1 MRKIRVA
8 LAGNANVGKSVIF
21 NYLTGLHQHIA
32 NWPGKTVE
40 KMEGTLKF
48 KGYEIDVVDLPGIYS
63 LSTYSQEE
71 LISREYI
78 ALQKPDVV
86 INVVDASALE
96 RNLMFTIQLL
106 ELETPLVIALN
117 MMDVAERRG
126 IDIDHEK
133 LSAILGVPV
142 VPVIATRGIGIYAL
156 IEKAI
161 ESVEK
166 DVKGGMKV
174 RYCKMIEDKIGELSP
189 RLENLGLPY
198 PVRWVALKL
207 LEGDEEIIGMIE
219 AKNKEVVQLA
229 EKMREEIEAKNRRMC
244 CMSIA
249 TERYA
254 IVNKIVGECQQI
266 KPLSKPSLEDRIDDF
281 VLHRVFGY
289 VLLAIVVLSIFYL
302 VFGLGTFLSDIF
314 SELAGSVPSGSLFFG
329 ESFWAILWD
338 GFFEGIIAGISI
350 AIPYL
355 IPFFIILSLL
365 EDSGYLARMSFL
377 MDRVMHL
384 VGLHGKAFLPMML
397 GYGCNVPAC
406 LGCRIME
413 TERERFL
420 AAFVS
425 TLVPC
430 AARTV
435 VILGLVGTYLGSGWA
450 VGMYVINFVF
460 IMLLGRLAF
469 KMLPG
474 EPVGL
479 IMEMPSYKM
488 PSVRGVFLK
497 TWFKLQDFVYIAFPI
512 LVVSTLAV
520 KLMEFA
526 ALLEPVSAF
535 LSPITVGWLGLPA
548 FVGITLIFGVLRK
561 ELTLVLLVA
570 LSGTTNLSAVLS
582 PLQMVVFTLVTLF
595 YIPCVATISTLV
607 KEFGWKRALAI
618 TLFEIAFAI
627 LLGGIALR
635 ILPYMGLT

>member
-413 TERERFL
+413 TEGERFL

-450 VGMYVINFVF
+450 MGMYAINFVF
-460 IMLLGRLAF
+460 ILLLGRLAF

-526 ALLEPVSAF
+526 GLLEPVSAF

-548 FVGITLIFGVLRK
+548 FAGITLIFGVLRK